1 MTRVSRLVR
10 GVLVLGLVV
19 CFVSSAAF
27 AGRFGE
33 KKKRV
38 TPERDSE
45 GAPVVQLQSELVAQI
60 PDVAEALEAVR
71 ARPGDAALWQALAAV
86 LTEAG
91 DRPDA
96 AYALESALQLE
107 PDDDGLWVDYGA
119 VLIQIGDINDGIDA
133 LEKALKIE
141 PFQAL
146 AHYNLGIAYQE
157 KGRYD
162 DALASLER
170 ALLLAPELADPK
182 VNPGAINNPDLPM
195 AQLRMYLK
203 TVGAAPALTT
213 GDIRSTE

>member
-19 CFVSSAAF
+19 GLVSPAAF

-33 KKKRV
+33 KKERV
-38 TPERDSE
+38 TRDRDGE
-45 GAPVVQLQSELVAQI
+45 DAPAVELQSELVARI
-60 PDVAEALEAVR
+60 PEVAEALEAVR
-71 ARPGDAALWQALAAV
+71 SRPGDAALWQSLATV
-86 LTEAG
+86 LGKAG

-96 AYALESALQLE
+96 AYALESALALE
-107 PDDDGLWVDYGA
+107 PENDGLWVDYGA
-119 VLIQIGDINDGIDA
+119 VLIQLGDISGGIDA
-133 LEKALKIE
+133 FEKALKIE

-146 AHYNLGIAYQE
+146 AHYNLGIAYQQ

-162 DALASLER
+162 DALESLER

-195 AQLRMYLK
+195 ARLRMYLK

-213 GDIRSTE
+213 GDIRNAE